1 MIRSIP
7 LELLGTTAHG
17 VARPEDVKVTR
28 AGRVLVSDAAAAVS
42 EILPDGGLRRIGKAG
57 GEPNGLAPMPDGSIV
72 IANFASA
79 VLQRLDPVSGS
90 IEVLL
95 DEVDG
100 QPLGAVNYP
109 VADRHG
115 AIWVSSS
122 TRSDPVATIASGEED
137 GFVFR
142 VDPDGSA
149 TVVADAV
156 AWPNCM
162 TFDDDERYLY
172 ACRSSR
178 CDVVRF
184 EVIGTGRDRT
194 LGLAQRY
201 GPQLGDRR
209 PDEFGPEQVAAFGQ
223 PDVLAR
229 WGLTDG
235 CAFDAEGNLWV
246 TLHEREPHRGDHR
259 RPRGRDRRR
268 RPGRRPGGVAHQHR
282 LRRARPAAAL
292 RRLPRRRP
300 RRHRSQPRPR
310 PPTSLLGDA
319 RRLSPETAVPKQA
332 LDKQPLGR

>member
-1 MIRSIP
+1 M
-7 LELLGTTAHG
+7 
-17 VARPEDVKVTR
+17 V
-28 AGRVLVSDAAAAVS
+28 
-42 EILPDGGLRRIGKAG
+42 
-57 GEPNGLAPMPDGSIV
+57 
-72 IANFASA
+72 
-79 VLQRLDPVSGS
+79 
-90 IEVLL
+90 L
-95 DEVDG
+95 DEIDG

-109 VADRHG
+109 VADRDG

-142 VDPDGSA
+142 VDPDGTA

-162 TFDDDERYLY
+162 TFDDDERFLY

-194 LGLAQRY
+194 LGPASRY

-209 PDEFGPEQVAAFGQ
+209 PDEFGPEQVAAFGR

-246 TLHEREPHRGDHR
+246 TLLSANRIVAITPDLDVVTVIDDPDGQRVVSPTSVAFGG
-259 RPRGRDRRR
+259 PDRRR
-268 RPGRRPGGVAHQHR
+268 LYIGSLAADHVVTGPSPVPGRAPVLGAPLASSRPPGRPGSAGG
-282 LRRARPAAAL
+282 LGPSD
-292 RRLPRRRP
+292 
-300 RRHRSQPRPR
+300 RHR
-310 PPTSLLGDA
+310 
-319 RRLSPETAVPKQA
+319 EA
-332 LDKQPLGR
+332 LAQQCDSGSR

>member
-1 MIRSIP
+1 
-7 LELLGTTAHG
+7 
-17 VARPEDVKVTR
+17 
-28 AGRVLVSDAAAAVS
+28 
-42 EILPDGGLRRIGKAG
+42 LRRIGKAG

-72 IANFASA
+72 IANFALG
-79 VLQRLDPVSGS
+79 VLQRLDPASGT
-90 IEVLL
+90 IDVVL
-95 DEVDG
+95 DEIDG

-109 VADRHG
+109 VADRDG

-142 VDPDGSA
+142 VDPDGTA
-149 TVVADAV
+149 TVVAEAV

-162 TFDDDERYLY
+162 TFDDDERFLY

-194 LGLAQRY
+194 LGPASRY
-201 GPQLGDRR
+201 GP
-209 PDEFGPEQVAAFGQ
+209 QVAAFGR

-246 TLHEREPHRGDHR
+246 TLLSANRIVAITPELDVVTVIDDPDGQRVVSPTSVAFGGPDGRHLYIGSLAADHVVTG
-259 RPRGRDRRR
+259 PSPV
-268 RPGRRPGGVAHQHR
+268 PGRR
-282 LRRARPAAAL
+282 
-292 RRLPRRRP
+292 
-300 RRHRSQPRPR
+300 
-310 PPTSLLGDA
+310 
-319 RRLSPETAVPKQA
+319 
-332 LDKQPLGR
+332 GRY

>member
-7 LELLGTTAHG
+7 LELLGTTGHG
-17 VARPEDVKVTR
+17 VTRPEDVKVTR

-72 IANFASA
+72 IANFASG
-79 VLQRLDPVSGS
+79 VLQRLDPASGA
-90 IEVLL
+90 IDVVL
-95 DEVDG
+95 DAIDG

-109 VADRHG
+109 VADRTG

-194 LGLAQRY
+194 LGPASRY

-209 PDEFGPEQVAAFGQ
+209 PDEFGPDQVAAFGQ

-246 TLHEREPHRGDHR
+246 TLLSANRIVAITPDLDVVTVVDDPDGDR
-259 RPRGRDRRR
+259 VVSPTSIAFGGPDRRR
-268 RPGRRPGGVAHQHR
+268 LYVGSLAADHVVTGPSPVPGRQ
-282 LRRARPAAAL
+282 
-292 RRLPRRRP
+292 
-300 RRHRSQPRPR
+300 
-310 PPTSLLGDA
+310 
-319 RRLSPETAVPKQA
+319 
-332 LDKQPLGR
+332 GRY

>member
-1 MIRSIP
+1 VIQPIP
-7 LELLGTTAHG
+7 LERLGTTGHG
-17 VARPEDVKVTR
+17 VTRPEDVKVTR
-28 AGRVLVSDAAAAVS
+28 GGRVFVSDAASAVS

-57 GEPNGLAPMPDGSIV
+57 GEPNGLAPMPDGSIM
-72 IANFASA
+72 IANFALG
-79 VLQRLDPVSGS
+79 VLQRLDPASGA
-90 IEVLL
+90 IDVVL
-95 DEVDG
+95 DEIDG

-109 VADRHG
+109 VADRAG

-122 TRSDPVATIASGEED
+122 TRTDPVATIASGEED

-142 VDPDGSA
+142 VDPDGTA

-162 TFDDDERYLY
+162 TFDDDERFLY

-194 LGLAQRY
+194 LGPAERY

-209 PDEFGPEQVAAFGQ
+209 PDEFGPEQVAAFGR

-246 TLHEREPHRGDHR
+246 TLLSANRIVAITPDLDVLTVIDDPDGQRVVSPTSVAFGG
-259 RPRGRDRRR
+259 PDRRR
-268 RPGRRPGGVAHQHR
+268 LYLGSLAADHVVTGPSPVPGRA
-282 LRRARPAAAL
+282 
-292 RRLPRRRP
+292 
-300 RRHRSQPRPR
+300 
-310 PPTSLLGDA
+310 
-319 RRLSPETAVPKQA
+319 
-332 LDKQPLGR
+332 PLY

>member
-1 MIRSIP
+1 VIRSIP

-17 VARPEDVKVTR
+17 VTRPEDVKVTR

-95 DEVDG
+95 DQVDG

-137 GFVFR
+137 GFIFR
-142 VDPDGSA
+142 VDPDGTA

-246 TLHEREPHRGDHR
+246 TLMSANRIVAITADLEVVTVVDDPDGDR
-259 RPRGRDRRR
+259 VVSPTSIAFGGPDRRR
-268 RPGRRPGGVAHQHR
+268 LYVGSLAADHVVIGPSPVPGR
-282 LRRARPAAAL
+282 
-292 RRLPRRRP
+292 
-300 RRHRSQPRPR
+300 
-310 PPTSLLGDA
+310 PPLY
-319 RRLSPETAVPKQA
+319 
-332 LDKQPLGR
+332 